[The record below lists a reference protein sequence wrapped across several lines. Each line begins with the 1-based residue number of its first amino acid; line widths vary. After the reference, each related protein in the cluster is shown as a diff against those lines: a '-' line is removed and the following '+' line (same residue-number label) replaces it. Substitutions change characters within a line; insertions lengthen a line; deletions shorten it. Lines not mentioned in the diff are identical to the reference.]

1 LRALF
6 KNNNFINQFYQQISQ
21 TRKRRNKTMSVMER
35 CQRMLDELGIPVTKF
50 CRNINLS
57 TFAFYEWKKGNM
69 KLSDERMKAIDAYL
83 TKYNF

>member
-1 LRALF
+1 
-6 KNNNFINQFYQQISQ
+6 
-21 TRKRRNKTMSVMER
+21 MER

-69 KLSDERMKAIDAYL
+69 KLSDERIKAIDAYL
-83 TKYNF
+83 AKYNF